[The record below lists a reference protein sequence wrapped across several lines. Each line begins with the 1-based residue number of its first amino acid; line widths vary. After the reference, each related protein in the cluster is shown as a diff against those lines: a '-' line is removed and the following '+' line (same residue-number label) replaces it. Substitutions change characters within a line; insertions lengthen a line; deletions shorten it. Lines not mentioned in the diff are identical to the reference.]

1 MGNNN
6 LRKGEFMKF
15 IDRIRDFLYDSIDY
29 VFMFIIVLLVV
40 GVIGWRLD
48 ILFAND
54 ALDIPQNPV
63 LVDNS
68 GRDTEEDDPI
78 EEPGDE
84 DPDGDTVDD
93 PNAPSDPTTPTSP
106 TPSGEIVKIVIP
118 EGSLP
123 NKIGLILQEN
133 GVVSSSRDFISKAVE
148 LHLDT
153 KLKSGTFEIQK
164 GLSLD
169 QVVKIIARQN

>member
-1 MGNNN
+1 
-6 LRKGEFMKF
+6 MKL
-15 IDRIRDFLYDSIDY
+15 IDKIRDFLYDSVDY
-29 VFMFIIVLLVV
+29 VFMLIIVVLVI

-54 ALDIPQNPV
+54 ALDVPGSTPV
-63 LVDNS
+63 IVDNS
-68 GRDTEEDDPI
+68 GRNNGDEEDPLEDPGSENPDDTENPDDPV
-78 EEPGDE
+78 
-84 DPDGDTVDD
+84 DTPSN
-93 PNAPSDPTTPTSP
+93 PNP
-106 TPSGEIVKIVIP
+106 TPSPEVVRVIIP

-133 GVVSSSRDFISKAVE
+133 GVVSNSRDFISKAVE

-164 GLSLD
+164 GLPLD